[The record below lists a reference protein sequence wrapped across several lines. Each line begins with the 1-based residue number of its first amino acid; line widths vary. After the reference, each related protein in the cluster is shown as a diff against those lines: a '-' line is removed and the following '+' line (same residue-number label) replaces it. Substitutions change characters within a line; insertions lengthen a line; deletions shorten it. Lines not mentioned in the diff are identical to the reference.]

1 MCVMM
6 NAVRAQ
12 SCGCVQ
18 NVHGGR
24 LRAEQHSGDVR
35 QKNIVELEKIADNL
49 LPQLFRLR
57 FDA

>member
-1 MCVMM
+1 
-6 NAVRAQ
+6 
-12 SCGCVQ
+12 VQ

-35 QKNIVELEKIADNL
+35 QKNIVELLEKIADNL
-49 LPQLFRLR
+49 LPQLFHLR